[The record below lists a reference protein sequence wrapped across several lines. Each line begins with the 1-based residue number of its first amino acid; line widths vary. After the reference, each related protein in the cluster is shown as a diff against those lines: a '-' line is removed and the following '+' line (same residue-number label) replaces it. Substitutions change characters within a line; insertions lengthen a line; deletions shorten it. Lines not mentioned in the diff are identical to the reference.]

1 MPCRLRIDLDCL
13 MILRASLGAVS
24 PEEGCALLLGESAPD
39 LNVRFVWPCCNVW
52 RPGFGGFNDAI
63 TGDRDQALVSASRRS
78 RFALDPR
85 EQIAAQRWSRQRGWR
100 VLGSAHSH
108 PEGQPLPSALDRQW
122 AAGEGVMVI
131 DAGVA
136 GVRAWWVQGA
146 GPGGADKPVS
156 ALSLVVHSQATVG
169 DTVMSCP
176 DGVFLPLQ

>member
-39 LNVRFVWPCCNVW
+39 LKVRFVWPCCNVW
-52 RPGFGGFNDAI
+52 RPGFGGFSDPI
-63 TGDRDQALVSASRRS
+63 SRHHDQALVSASRRT

-108 PEGQPLPSALDRQW
+108 PEGQPVPSALDRQW

-136 GVRAWWVQGA
+136 GVRAWWLQGA
-146 GPGGADKPVS
+146 GQGEPDKPVS
-156 ALSLVVHSQATVG
+156 SLSLVVHSQATVG
-169 DTVMSCP
+169 DTVKSCP
-176 DGVFLPLQ
+176 DGVSLPLQ

>member
-1 MPCRLRIDLDCL
+1 MPCRLSIDLDCL

-52 RPGFGGFNDAI
+52 RPGFGGFSDV
-63 TGDRDQALVSASRRS
+63 TSVDGDQAPVSVSRRS

-100 VLGSAHSH
+100 VLGTAHSH
-108 PEGQPLPSALDRQW
+108 PEGDPVPSSLDRQW
-122 AAGEGVMVI
+122 AASEGVMVI

-136 GVRAWWVQGA
+136 GVRAWWLQGT
-146 GPGGADKPVS
+146 GPGGLDKPVS
-156 ALSLVVHSQATVG
+156 ALSLVVHRHSTVG
-169 DTVMSCP
+169 DTVKSCP
-176 DGVFLPLQ
+176 DGVSLSLQ